1 MTPLVQLK
9 EPLKANVYVG
19 PILLGHSATNVT
31 KDTKA
36 ALVINVNLDTILM
49 TKIHVNMAIVKVLV
63 HKYGKKVVLVYA
75 IQDILDHNV
84 TFVIMD
90 FTWFQIP
97 ALLENA
103 ILLEL
108 HWLRKMEHANV

>member
-1 MTPLVQLK
+1 MT
-9 EPLKANVYVG
+9 
-19 PILLGHSATNVT
+19 T
-31 KDTKA
+31 
-36 ALVINVNLDTILM
+36 
-49 TKIHVNMAIVKVLV
+49 IHVNMAIVKVLV
-63 HKYGKKVVLVYA
+63 HKCAKKMVFVYA